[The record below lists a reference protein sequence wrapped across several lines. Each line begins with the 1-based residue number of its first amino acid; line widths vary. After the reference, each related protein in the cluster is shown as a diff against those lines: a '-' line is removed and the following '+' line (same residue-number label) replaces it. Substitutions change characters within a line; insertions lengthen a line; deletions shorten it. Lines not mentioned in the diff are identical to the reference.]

1 MLYLYDILLII
12 CSWNNALR
20 YAVDAQYCG
29 TYLQRV
35 RRIHWFFWRPSEMKE
50 RTVIERDELILLLT
64 DSSNNFRRT
73 FFSKSMQVA

>member
-1 MLYLYDILLII
+1 
-12 CSWNNALR
+12 
-20 YAVDAQYCG
+20 
-29 TYLQRV
+29 
-35 RRIHWFFWRPSEMKE
+35 MKE